1 LEASERR
8 FPRAF
13 LSFDATPASLPACPL
28 TLDPSPLLPRARA
41 RRAAA
46 AAKQPK
52 AKAAAN
58 GGGGGSAAAAAAAKP
73 AAAAAAKPAAAAAG
87 APLTTLAQLEAAL
100 AGKSYVGGFV
110 ASRADR
116 EAFDAL
122 GAPAPGEALG
132 PNVER
137 WARHMR
143 SFSAAERAAWA

>member
-1 LEASERR
+1 M
-8 FPRAF
+8 
-13 LSFDATPASLPACPL
+13 
-28 TLDPSPLLPRARA
+28 LPRARA

-58 GGGGGSAAAAAAAKP
+58 GGGAGSAAAAAAAKP

-122 GAPAPGEALG
+122 GAPAPGEAFG

>member
-1 LEASERR
+1 MEASERR

-13 LSFDATPASLPACPL
+13 LSFDATPACQPACPL

>member
-1 LEASERR
+1 MLTCPVPAPLHSRPW
-8 FPRAF
+8 PR
-13 LSFDATPASLPACPL
+13 LSP
-28 TLDPSPLLPRARA
+28 

-46 AAKQPK
+46 KKQPK
-52 AKAAAN
+52 AAVEKAPKAEK
-58 GGGGGSAAAAAAAKP
+58 AKP
-73 AAAAAAKPAAAAAG
+73 AAAASGASNAAAG
-87 APLTTLAQLEAAL
+87 AGAAAVAAPAAAGARTLAQLEAL
-100 AGKSYVGGFV
+100 LVGKSYVGGFA

-122 GAPAPGEALG
+122 CLPGAGDAPA

>member
-1 LEASERR
+1 MEASERR

-13 LSFDATPASLPACPL
+13 LSFDATPASLPAL
-28 TLDPSPLLPRARA
+28 SPSTPRFAPALPRARA

-73 AAAAAAKPAAAAAG
+73 AAVAAG